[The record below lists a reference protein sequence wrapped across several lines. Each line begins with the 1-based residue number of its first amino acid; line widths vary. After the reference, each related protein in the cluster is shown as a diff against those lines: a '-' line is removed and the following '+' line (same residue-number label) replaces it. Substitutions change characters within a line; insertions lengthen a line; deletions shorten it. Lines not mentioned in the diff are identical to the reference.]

1 LSNTIV
7 FGGIVPVSAATK
19 MPSNILEPELK
30 VTRSA
35 IDSNGR
41 AQKSHSERENSHC
54 NIRGE
59 MMLALCEQVENEKCE
74 HMWRRF
80 CSFGEI
86 EQNVSVTPSES
97 RYFIDKHPHT

>member
-1 LSNTIV
+1 LSTSIV

-41 AQKSHSERENSHC
+41 DQKSHSEWQNSHC

-59 MMLALCEQVENEKCE
+59 MMLALREQVENEKCE
-74 HMWRRF
+74 QMWAPFLRF
-80 CSFGEI
+80 WRNRAKCEH
-86 EQNVSVTPSES
+86 VTPS
-97 RYFIDKHPHT
+97 